1 MTYFTL
7 NYTETASMRPVPPPG
22 REEAGGTAAA
32 LLSNAHIRRKQAQ
45 KSFFGKDQV
54 FIRSVGQFQKLL
66 KQEGSAAQ
74 SRDFLLL
81 QGGDCFIRSPGS
93 VEMLSFHVLL
103 L

>member
-7 NYTETASMRPVPPPG
+7 NYTETASMRPVLPPDVRKP
-22 REEAGGTAAA
+22 EERP
-32 LLSNAHIRRKQAQ
+32 LLSCLMHILDEKQAQ
-45 KSFFGKDQV
+45 KSFFGKDPV

>member
-32 LLSNAHIRRKQAQ
+32 LCLMHILDEKQAQ
-45 KSFFGKDQV
+45 KSFFRKDPV

-66 KQEGSAAQ
+66 KQEGSTQ
-74 SRDFLLL
+74 LN
-81 QGGDCFIRSPGS
+81 QGIFYCFKAEIA
-93 VEMLSFHVLL
+93 L
-103 L
+103 